1 MRSNYRDCRQVSVV
15 SSDPRSKDVIIS
27 FVWLSMLDIYGFV
40 SLNCKILFSGSLRKW
55 FEHFLFIRGNGKIHS
70 EINTFRF
77 KKITISS
84 TFLIKLKFQ
93 GHRCMSGIII
103 FAWTITWIYAYSPF
117 KFMVWLKLF
126 SKNVL
131 TLFFLFQS
139 ADSSWARFVRTW
151 RSREYKSWVRSRW
164 TSRSTP
170 I

>member
-84 TFLIKLKFQ
+84 TFLIRLKFQ

-131 TLFFLFQS
+131 TLFF
-139 ADSSWARFVRTW
+139 FVSECW
-151 RSREYKSWVRSRW
+151 QQLS
-164 TSRSTP
+164 
-170 I
+170 